1 MRNLLN
7 FIYRNNYFFAFLCI
21 EFFCFYLLYKSGG
34 YQSSSI
40 LNSANSISSSVYQV
54 SANTKE
60 YLLLKEENER
70 LSRQNNYLLNRI
82 KLGYAVLPLKNY
94 KVRDTLYRQ
103 EYEFI
108 NAKVINTSVNK
119 RSNYLTLNIGS
130 EQGVDRDMAI
140 ISPDGIIGIVKDVSK
155 NYSSAMSILHK
166 DVRVNCQL
174 KKDRTFGP
182 LIWDGYD
189 YEYSNLNDIPTHA
202 KLAKGDTVVTSSL
215 SGIFPEGL
223 LVGYVDT
230 FYRKQN
236 ESFYTVKVKLAA
248 NFKKVN
254 HVSIIKYN
262 NKFERDSLEQA
273 TQTES
278 GK

>member
-21 EFFCFYLLYKSGG
+21 EFFCIYLLYKSGG

-40 LNSANSISSSVYQV
+40 LNSANSVSASVYQV

-82 KLGYAVLPLKNY
+82 KLGYAVLPLKTY

-119 RSNYLTLNIGS
+119 RSNYLTLDIGS

-140 ISPDGIIGIVKDVSK
+140 ISPDGIVGIVKDVSK
-155 NYSSAMSILHK
+155 NYASAMSILHK

-182 LIWDGYD
+182 LIWDGFD

-202 KLAKGDTVVTSSL
+202 RLSKGDTVVTSSL

-223 LVGYVDT
+223 LVGFVDT

-254 HVSIIKYN
+254 HVSVIKYN
-262 NKFERDSLEQA
+262 YKFERDSLEQA